1 MGQDLR
7 VSQRDAAAEL
17 GRNLGR
23 AERGLVILAE
33 GNTSARED
41 SDTFWVKASGFSLC
55 GIGPDGF
62 LAVKFSP
69 IFAALRQGTANDE
82 EVRQILSDARAEP
95 GQLMPSVETFMH
107 AYLLNLTG
115 VAYVGHTHPVHM
127 LSILCLADA
136 KTMAAT
142 RVFPDEVVCCGPASA
157 FVPYVDPGLPLALAI
172 RDSVE
177 QFVDTHGELPKTIW
191 LANHGLIAI
200 GKSPAEVESATSMSE
215 KSAKIRLGSLASQKA
230 IRYMDKAEIERI
242 RGRPDEHYRQRLLW
256 ELRQNPIQ

>member
-172 RDSVE
+172 QTLPEASMARPWGWL
-177 QFVDTHGELPKTIW
+177 FVAVRPAPAKLRTMVKLAGWAVRVGVKGVVGVGLP
-191 LANHGLIAI
+191 
-200 GKSPAEVESATSMSE
+200 
-215 KSAKIRLGSLASQKA
+215 
-230 IRYMDKAEIERI
+230 
-242 RGRPDEHYRQRLLW
+242 
-256 ELRQNPIQ
+256 